1 MTLIELLKDKQIP
14 EDVRRV
20 ADKESIALDSLVK
33 GITEGTIVIPQN
45 INRHPKKP
53 CAIGSGL
60 RTKVNANIGTS
71 PSFISIKD
79 ERDKLF
85 SAFRAGVDTVM
96 DLSTGGNIRDI
107 RKMLVDECPVPFGTV
122 PIYQAG
128 CDTVSAGKKITEM
141 DPEHMFDVIEEQC
154 ADGVDFITVHCG
166 VTMQIMEILE
176 RHKRITGI
184 VSRGGSFLAKWM
196 KLNKKQNPLYEQF
209 DRLMAI
215 AKKYDVTLSLGD
227 GLRPGCLADASDSAQ
242 LTELSILGELVLKAR
257 KENVQVIIEGPGH
270 MPMDQIQPNVNL
282 AKRLGYNSPLYFLGP
297 LVTDIAPGYDHITS
311 AIGGA
316 IAASAGVDFLCY
328 VTPVEHLGLPDTSD
342 VIQGVMASRIA
353 AHAADIA
360 KGVKGARDWDDE
372 FSGYRKS
379 LDWKRQGERALDFVR
394 FQEVREKHMP
404 AEGTACTMC
413 GEFCAMRDESVEE
426 AVIKN

>member
-1 MTLIELLKDKQIP
+1 MTLIELLRDKQIP
-14 EDVRRV
+14 EGVRRIS
-20 ADKESIALDSLVK
+20 DKEHIALDFLVK
-33 GITEGTIVIPQN
+33 GLIDGAIVIPQN
-45 INRHPKKP
+45 SSRHPKKP
-53 CAIGSGL
+53 CAIGAGL

-96 DLSTGGNIRDI
+96 DLSTGGNISDI
-107 RKMLVDECPVPFGTV
+107 RKMMIEECPLPFGTV
-122 PIYQAG
+122 PIYQAC
-128 CDTVSAGKKITEM
+128 CDTVQAGKKMTDM
-141 DPEHMFDVIEEQC
+141 DPEKMFEVIEEQC

-166 VTMQIMEILE
+166 VTLQILE
-176 RHKRITGI
+176 VLEKHKRITGI

-196 KLNKKQNPLYEQF
+196 RVHKQQNPLYEQF
-209 DRLMAI
+209 DRLVAI
-215 AKKYDVTLSLGD
+215 AKKHDVTLSLGD

-257 KENVQVIIEGPGH
+257 KESVQVIIEGPGH
-270 MPMDQIQPNVNL
+270 MPMDQIEPNVNL

-297 LVTDIAPGYDHITS
+297 LVTDVAPGYDHITS

-316 IAASAGVDFLCY
+316 IAARAGVDFLCY
-328 VTPVEHLGLPDTSD
+328 VTPVEHLGLPDASD

-379 LDWKRQGERALDFVR
+379 LDWKRQSERAMDLVR
-394 FQEVREKHMP
+394 FQTVREKHMP
-404 AEGTACTMC
+404 AEGSTCTMC
-413 GEFCAMRDESVEE
+413 GEFCAMRDEAVEE
-426 AVIKN
+426 AVITN